1 LSLDFTGINP
11 CMDGGKGDVE
21 FFGYFLAGEVT
32 FFVGDETVEGAGDGF
47 GDSLDN
53 DLFEIVKGNRN
64 DD

>member
-1 LSLDFTGINP
+1 
-11 CMDGGKGDVE
+11 MDGGKGDVE

-32 FFVGDETVEGAGDGF
+32 FFVGDETIEGAGDGF

-53 DLFEIVKGNRN
+53 DLFEIVEGNRN